1 MLLPACTGKRLKFFL
16 IVEGIMKSK
25 ILLLSISLLVSDLTF
40 SQTIQWSQK
49 QDLPGSYRNGSA
61 AACNGKVYF
70 MGGYCESTPERF
82 ENSNFEYDPETDS
95 WSEKI
100 VMPTG
105 RSNFTLVTANNK
117 IYAIG
122 GDPFSGKHEMYDP
135 MKDAWTNLAPLP
147 TPRQHVYGTV
157 LNGKIYV
164 IGGLQQVNDS
174 ELPSQWSYNNISVKN
189 EVYDIEGDKWIEKAP
204 MPTPRHGTQSISAND
219 KIYVIGGMGE
229 EKNIWKS
236 LFVVEMYDPQTDKWE
251 TKTSLPEPRDGF
263 GMFAINKKIF
273 IVGGFNGE
281 SVVNSVLVYDT
292 EKDSWTKATDFP
304 NEKNGSAGAAL
315 VGDTIYIIGG
325 CDNKY
330 RAYSF
335 TFAGKVK

>member
-1 MLLPACTGKRLKFFL
+1 
-16 IVEGIMKSK
+16 MKSK
-25 ILLLSISLLVSDLTF
+25 ITSLCILLFVSSITF
-40 SQTIQWSQK
+40 SQIIQWSQK
-49 QDLPGSYRNGSA
+49 QDLPRAHRNGSA
-61 AACNGKVYF
+61 AECNGKVYF

-82 ENSNFEYDPETDS
+82 ENSNFEYDPAMDS
-95 WSEKI
+95 WNEKTVI
-100 VMPTG
+100 PTG
-105 RSNFTLVTANNK
+105 RANFTLVTFNNK

-122 GDPFSGKHEMYDP
+122 GDPFSGKNEMYDP
-135 MKDAWTNLAPLP
+135 LKDAWTNLAPLP

-164 IGGLQQVNDS
+164 IGGLQQANDTN
-174 ELPSQWSYNNISVKN
+174 LPSQWSYKNISVKN
-189 EVYDIEGDKWIEKAP
+189 EVYDIATDRWTEKAP
-204 MPTPRHGTQSISAND
+204 LPTPRHGTQSISVNG

-229 EKNIWKS
+229 ENNIWKS
-236 LFVVEMYDPQTDKWE
+236 LSVVEMYNPQTDKWE
-251 TKTSLPEPRDGF
+251 TKTSLPEQRDGF

-292 EKDSWTKATDFP
+292 KKDSWSKTTNFP

-315 VGDTIYIIGG
+315 IGDTMYMIGG

-330 RAYSF
+330 HAYSF
-335 TFAGKVK
+335 TFAGKVR